1 MIIAFI
7 TITITGLFLFL
18 ASFFMND
25 RLKQLEDEV
34 EQISITSLQESYKL
48 KRKVNILE
56 EELLV
61 SLPAKENEPQYKQ
74 SLQDDPIKDGVA
86 DHHPK
91 RNLDHLSSA
100 RRKA

>member
-56 EELLV
+56 EELLI
-61 SLPAKENEPQYKQ
+61 SLPAKENEPLKENPLQ
-74 SLQDDPIKDGVA
+74 SDNTKNGLA
-86 DHHPK
+86 DHPPLK
-91 RNLDHLSSA
+91 NLNQLSSA